1 MNALKS
7 FTQRQLARAAEK
19 VAYTRL
25 MCFFAMALHDQHGFG
40 AVRLWKLYEYVKTLM
55 QTYDEGT
62 MTDKDIQDEMK
73 RIDFKIEW
81 E

>member
-1 MNALKS
+1 
-7 FTQRQLARAAEK
+7 
-19 VAYTRL
+19 